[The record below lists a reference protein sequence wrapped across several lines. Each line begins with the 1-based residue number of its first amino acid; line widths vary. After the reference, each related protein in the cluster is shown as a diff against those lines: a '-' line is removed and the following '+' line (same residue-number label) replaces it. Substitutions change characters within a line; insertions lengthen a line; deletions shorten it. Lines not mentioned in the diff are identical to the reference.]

1 MSLEERNEYIRRN
14 PAYGNIICRCEMV
27 SEGEIIDAIKRPVE
41 PDPLMVSN
49 DVPEQAWDDVRRA
62 SVHREQWKFLRENL
76 KLQLEKLQNVAEIP
90 ESLKA

>member
-1 MSLEERNEYIRRN
+1 MQSKDLL
-14 PAYGNIICRCEMV
+14 
-27 SEGEIIDAIKRPVE
+27 E

-49 DVPEQAWDDVRRA
+49 DVPEQEWDDVRRA

>member
-1 MSLEERNEYIRRN
+1 MRSKDLL
-14 PAYGNIICRCEMV
+14 
-27 SEGEIIDAIKRPVE
+27 E

-49 DVPEQAWDDVRRA
+49 DVPEQAWDDVRQA

-76 KLQLEKLQNVAEIP
+76 KFQLEKLQNVAEIP

>member
-1 MSLEERNEYIRRN
+1 MRSKDLL
-14 PAYGNIICRCEMV
+14 
-27 SEGEIIDAIKRPVE
+27 E

-49 DVPEQAWDDVRRA
+49 DVLEQAWDDVRQA
-62 SVHREQWKFLRENL
+62 SVHQEQWKFLRENL